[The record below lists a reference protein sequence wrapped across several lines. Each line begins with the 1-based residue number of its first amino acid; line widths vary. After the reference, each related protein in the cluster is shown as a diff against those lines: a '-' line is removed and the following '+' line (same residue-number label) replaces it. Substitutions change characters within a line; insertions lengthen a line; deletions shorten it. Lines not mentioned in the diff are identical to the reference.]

1 MQQHIP
7 VELPEQSRHVRMT
20 GLRGSKCGE
29 IPNLYYNSCM
39 LSMIVRN
46 THMHVA
52 FKRLVKH
59 CEGNVVAT
67 GGGKQG
73 CLEIAGWLD
82 EMNEP
87 GWQQLLA
94 ARQGCDVISL
104 AHFLPYQVTTSA
116 SFVSHQ

>member
-1 MQQHIP
+1 
-7 VELPEQSRHVRMT
+7 
-20 GLRGSKCGE
+20 
-29 IPNLYYNSCM
+29 
-39 LSMIVRN
+39 MIVRN
-46 THMHVA
+46 THMCVA
-52 FKRLVKH
+52 FKKLVQH

-116 SFVSHQ
+116 FSIICNKIIRKKLSK